1 MQVQDVR
8 RIRAAFEDMIAAID
22 RGAPDMT
29 HEQLVRVGE
38 QLEVVGRA
46 LTSITTA
53 RLVDATAEGDHADE
67 LRSHRI
73 GKDDR

>member
-22 RGAPDMT
+22 RGAPDRT

-38 QLEVVGRA
+38 QLS
-46 LTSITTA
+46 LI
-53 RLVDATAEGDHADE
+53 H
-67 LRSHRI
+67 I
-73 GKDDR
+73 